1 MTTPGKTSALL
12 AEFKRELNR
21 IYDDRLKGVFLYG
34 SRARGEADLESD
46 VDVLIVLDDWDH
58 YAGEIARTSV
68 AGFQVV
74 ARLRLEHQ
82 PGVRTRAGLVE

>member
-34 SRARGEADLESD
+34 SRARGEAD
-46 VDVLIVLDDWDH
+46 
-58 YAGEIARTSV
+58 
-68 AGFQVV
+68 
-74 ARLRLEHQ
+74 
-82 PGVRTRAGLVE
+82 PGIGRRCSYRS